1 MVGEASEVVVVV
13 VAARGDRGSRRP
25 SPQCRIRVRGRLSP
39 TLGQALPG
47 FRAVPEDDVT
57 LLEGRLQPGC
67 TLVAAVMRLQSL
79 GIEVVDLSQGEVPDT

>member
-1 MVGEASEVVVVV
+1 MVDEAIEVAV
-13 VAARGDRGSRRP
+13 VAVAPPGDRGSRLP

-47 FRAVPEDDVT
+47 FRAVHEDDVT

-67 TLVAAVMRLQSL
+67 TLVAAVLRLQSL
-79 GIEVVDLSQGEVPDT
+79 GIEVVDLSQDEVPDT

>member
-1 MVGEASEVVVVV
+1 MVGEVIEGV
-13 VAARGDRGSRRP
+13 VAAHGDRGSRGR

-47 FRAVPEDDVT
+47 FRAVHEDDVT

-67 TLVAAVMRLQSL
+67 TLVTAVLRLQSL
-79 GIEVVDLSQGEVPDT
+79 GIEVVDLWQGEVPDT

>member
-1 MVGEASEVVVVV
+1 
-13 VAARGDRGSRRP
+13 VAPPADRGARRR

-79 GIEVVDLSQGEVPDT
+79 GIEVVELSQGEVPGR

>member
-1 MVGEASEVVVVV
+1 VVGEAIEVV
-13 VAARGDRGSRRP
+13 VAAHGDRGSRGR

-47 FRAVPEDDVT
+47 FRAVHEDDVT
-57 LLEGRLQPGC
+57 LFEGRLQPGC
-67 TLVAAVMRLQSL
+67 TLVAAVLRLQSL